1 MGIVGARPL
10 VTAEAGLGLLV
21 LVIVLSVWM
30 LSASAS
36 KNDNTGDRLSGRF
49 GWQWCPEEPASAVAP
64 PRAAPIETGKVRTV
78 RQGALGIE
86 WFWCRSN
93 TRGDLVV
100 HARVTNYGSD
110 PIDHVLL
117 DFSLYG
123 EDESF
128 LGHHTVTM
136 HNLAGHGVSST
147 EDKLPTQFGA
157 WNKWTAWFIKLA
169 SVDTS

>member
-1 MGIVGARPL
+1 MGIVGAHPRLSAGAAL
-10 VTAEAGLGLLV
+10 VLLV
-21 LVIVLSVWM
+21 LVSVLLVRM
-30 LSASAS
+30 LSASGAKS
-36 KNDNTGDRLSGRF
+36 DNPGDRLAGRF

-86 WFWCRSN
+86 WFWCRSKS
-93 TRGDLVV
+93 RGDLVV

-110 PIDHVLL
+110 VIAHVLL

-128 LGHHTVTM
+128 LGHHSVSM
-136 HNLAGHGVSST
+136 HNLAGHGVSSI

-169 SVDTS
+169 SVDTN